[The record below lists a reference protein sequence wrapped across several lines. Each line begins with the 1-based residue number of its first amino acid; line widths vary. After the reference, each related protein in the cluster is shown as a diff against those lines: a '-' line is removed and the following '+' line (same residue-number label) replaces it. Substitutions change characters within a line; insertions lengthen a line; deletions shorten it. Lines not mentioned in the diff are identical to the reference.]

1 MFSEFIAQKL
11 YEVNVIGKEEVELYQ
26 YCLNAFIEI
35 MGFIIIVILHSI
47 YMGEAMKGLIFLGI
61 VIPMRSHGGGWH
73 ANTAKVCFGLSI
85 IYYLTVV
92 FVSERLPDTF
102 DNLRFMALIS
112 AIIIL
117 LSPVDSINKPLD
129 SEQRKIEKKKTC
141 RYIVAIYSI
150 SLILKWNSLTCYVKE
165 INFAL
170 FIVLCSMIF
179 GIVSN
184 TKSNRKQDV

>member
-1 MFSEFIAQKL
+1 
-11 YEVNVIGKEEVELYQ
+11 
-26 YCLNAFIEI
+26 
-35 MGFIIIVILHSI
+35 
-47 YMGEAMKGLIFLGI
+47 
-61 VIPMRSHGGGWH
+61 MRSHGGGWH
-73 ANTAKVCFGLSI
+73 ANTAKMCFGLSI

-92 FVSERLPDTF
+92 FVSERLSDTF
-102 DNLRFMALIS
+102 DNLWFMALIS

-129 SEQRKIEKKKTC
+129 GEQRKIEKKKAY

>member
-1 MFSEFIAQKL
+1 
-11 YEVNVIGKEEVELYQ
+11 
-26 YCLNAFIEI
+26 
-35 MGFIIIVILHSI
+35 
-47 YMGEAMKGLIFLGI
+47 
-61 VIPMRSHGGGWH
+61 MRSHGGGWH

-129 SEQRKIEKKKTC
+129 SEQRKIEKKKPC
-141 RYIVAIYSI
+141 RYVVAIYCI

-165 INFAL
+165 INISL

-179 GIVSN
+179 GIESN
-184 TKSNRKQDV
+184 TKCARIASTTERGGNTNAKQFFWKVRKTDCTVCIDRWNYL

>member
-1 MFSEFIAQKL
+1 MFSGFIAHKL
-11 YEVNVIGKEEVELYQ
+11 YKVNVIGKEEVELYQ
-26 YCLNAFIEI
+26 YFLNAFIEI

-61 VIPMRSHGGGWH
+61 VIPMRSHGGWH
-73 ANTAKVCFGLSI
+73 ANTAKMCFGLSI

-92 FVSERLPDTF
+92 FVSERLPGSF
-102 DNLRFMALIS
+102 DNLWFMALIS

-129 SEQRKIEKKKTC
+129 GEQRKIEKKKTC
-141 RYIVAIYSI
+141 RYVVAIYSI
-150 SLILKWNSLTCYVKE
+150 SLILKWNSLICYVKE
-165 INFAL
+165 INFSL

-184 TKSNRKQDV
+184 TKYNRKQDV

>member
-1 MFSEFIAQKL
+1 M
-11 YEVNVIGKEEVELYQ
+11 
-26 YCLNAFIEI
+26 
-35 MGFIIIVILHSI
+35 
-47 YMGEAMKGLIFLGI
+47 
-61 VIPMRSHGGGWH
+61 IPMRSHGGGWH
-73 ANTAKVCFGLSI
+73 ANTAKMCFGLSI

-92 FVSERLPDTF
+92 FVSERLSDTF
-102 DNLRFMALIS
+102 DNLWFMALIS

-129 SEQRKIEKKKTC
+129 GEQRKIEKKKAC

>member
-1 MFSEFIAQKL
+1 MFSGFIAHKL
-11 YEVNVIGKEEVELYQ
+11 YKVNVIGKEEVELYQ
-26 YCLNAFIEI
+26 YFLNAFIEI

-61 VIPMRSHGGGWH
+61 VILMRSNGGWH
-73 ANTAKVCFGLSI
+73 ANTAKMCFGLSI

-102 DNLRFMALIS
+102 DNLWFMALIS

-129 SEQRKIEKKKTC
+129 DEQRKIEKKKTC
-141 RYIVAIYSI
+141 RYVVAIYSI

-184 TKSNRKQDV
+184 TKSNRKRDV

>member
-1 MFSEFIAQKL
+1 
-11 YEVNVIGKEEVELYQ
+11 
-26 YCLNAFIEI
+26 
-35 MGFIIIVILHSI
+35 
-47 YMGEAMKGLIFLGI
+47 
-61 VIPMRSHGGGWH
+61 MRSHGGGWH

-92 FVSERLPDTF
+92 FVSERLSDTF
-102 DNLRFMALIS
+102 DNLWFMALIS

-117 LSPVDSINKPLD
+117 LSPVDTINKPLD
-129 SEQRKIEKKKTC
+129 GEQRKIEKQKTC

-150 SLILKWNSLTCYVKE
+150 SLILKWNSLICYVKE
-165 INFAL
+165 INFSL

-184 TKSNRKQDV
+184 TKYNRKQDV

>member
-1 MFSEFIAQKL
+1 
-11 YEVNVIGKEEVELYQ
+11 
-26 YCLNAFIEI
+26 
-35 MGFIIIVILHSI
+35 
-47 YMGEAMKGLIFLGI
+47 
-61 VIPMRSHGGGWH
+61 MRSHGGGWH

-92 FVSERLPDTF
+92 FVSERLPGSI
-102 DNLRFMALIS
+102 DNLWFMALIS

-129 SEQRKIEKKKTC
+129 GEQRKIEKQKTC

-150 SLILKWNSLTCYVKE
+150 SLILKWNSLICYVKE

>member
-1 MFSEFIAQKL
+1 MFSGFIAHKL
-11 YEVNVIGKEEVELYQ
+11 YKVNVIGKEEVELYQ
-26 YCLNAFIEI
+26 YFLNAFIEI

-61 VIPMRSHGGGWH
+61 VILMRSHGGWH
-73 ANTAKVCFGLSI
+73 ANTAKMCFGLSI

-92 FVSERLPDTF
+92 FVSERLPGSF
-102 DNLRFMALIS
+102 DNLWFMALIS

-117 LSPVDSINKPLD
+117 LSPVDSMNKPLD
-129 SEQRKIEKKKTC
+129 GEQRKIEKKKTC
-141 RYIVAIYSI
+141 RYVVAIYSI
-150 SLILKWNSLTCYVKE
+150 SLILKWNSLICYVKE
-165 INFAL
+165 INFSL

>member
-1 MFSEFIAQKL
+1 
-11 YEVNVIGKEEVELYQ
+11 
-26 YCLNAFIEI
+26 
-35 MGFIIIVILHSI
+35 
-47 YMGEAMKGLIFLGI
+47 
-61 VIPMRSHGGGWH
+61 MRSHGGGWH

-92 FVSERLPDTF
+92 FVSERLPGSF
-102 DNLRFMALIS
+102 DNLWFMALIS

-129 SEQRKIEKKKTC
+129 GEQRKIEKKKTC
-141 RYIVAIYSI
+141 RYVVAIYSI

-184 TKSNRKQDV
+184 TKSNRNKVHLFLIKRQSGSDSYNGSSEPLFLIIHIYDNLI

>member
-1 MFSEFIAQKL
+1 MPTLPK
-11 YEVNVIGKEEVELYQ
+11 
-26 YCLNAFIEI
+26 
-35 MGFIIIVILHSI
+35 
-47 YMGEAMKGLIFLGI
+47 
-61 VIPMRSHGGGWH
+61 
-73 ANTAKVCFGLSI
+73 CFGLSI

-102 DNLRFMALIS
+102 DNLWFMALIS

-129 SEQRKIEKKKTC
+129 GEQRKIEKKKTC
-141 RYIVAIYSI
+141 RYVVAIYSI
-150 SLILKWNSLTCYVKE
+150 SLILKWNSLICYVKE
-165 INFAL
+165 INFSL

-184 TKSNRKQDV
+184 TKYNRKQDV

>member
-1 MFSEFIAQKL
+1 
-11 YEVNVIGKEEVELYQ
+11 
-26 YCLNAFIEI
+26 
-35 MGFIIIVILHSI
+35 
-47 YMGEAMKGLIFLGI
+47 
-61 VIPMRSHGGGWH
+61 MRSHGGGWH

-141 RYIVAIYSI
+141 NLQHLTNLKVEFFDMLCERNQFCLVYST
-150 SLILKWNSLTCYVKE
+150 LFHDFWNS
-165 INFAL
+165 
-170 FIVLCSMIF
+170 
-179 GIVSN
+179 
-184 TKSNRKQDV
+184 Q

>member
-1 MFSEFIAQKL
+1 MVVVGMPTLPKCI
-11 YEVNVIGKEEVELYQ
+11 
-26 YCLNAFIEI
+26 
-35 MGFIIIVILHSI
+35 
-47 YMGEAMKGLIFLGI
+47 
-61 VIPMRSHGGGWH
+61 
-73 ANTAKVCFGLSI
+73 GLSI

-92 FVSERLPDTF
+92 FVSERLSDTF
-102 DNLRFMALIS
+102 DNLWFMALIS
-112 AIIIL
+112 AIIIIL

-129 SEQRKIEKKKTC
+129 GEQRKIEKKKAC